1 MYSNKNKFALWISPD
16 VRELVDA
23 NYKMDCCR
31 SRSDYIEKAI
41 RFYTGYLHAEKAAAY
56 LPRTLCSVLD
66 RSMSGFTNRV
76 AKLLF
81 KQSVE
86 SNLACHLLAEDVDMS
101 YGEYEQLRDQC
112 IREVKQCHGELNFM
126 DEQILCTEPQRS
138 ADREYQYGEYQ
149 YEEDTE

>member
-1 MYSNKNKFALWISPD
+1 MYSTKNKFALWISPD

-41 RFYTGYLHAEKAAAY
+41 RFYTGYLHAEKAAEY
-56 LPRTLCSVLD
+56 LPRILSSTLERCLIGFAD
-66 RSMSGFTNRV
+66 RMGW
-76 AKLLF
+76 LLF

-101 YGEYEQLRDQC
+101 YEEYEDLRNEC

-126 DEQILCTEPQRS
+126 DEQFSYMELPE
-138 ADREYQYGEYQ
+138 
-149 YEEDTE
+149 